1 MATKKNKQIQQAL
14 IKFYHNPVAKVSFE
28 LFLTIFG
35 VIFFA
40 IFAIRPTLLTMS
52 DLIKEIE
59 DKEKLDKQL
68 QRKVAALSTA
78 QQEYQLYGDQL
89 QLVDEAIP
97 DRMQLIKTLKIIE
110 KIASEQDLIISDL
123 RLASIPNEGRKT
135 LTSENIARIDQGL
148 ELSVMGSY
156 PSIRDFVESLQQS
169 RRTLVANVVEFNIKE
184 DRSQTTLEATM
195 TISIP
200 YFKAKNE

>member
-14 IKFYHNPVAKVSFE
+14 AKFYHNPVAKVSFE

-59 DKEKLDKQL
+59 DKEKLDQQL

-78 QQEYQLYGDQL
+78 QQEYQLYQDQL
-89 QLVDEAIP
+89 ELVDEAIP
-97 DRMQLIKTLKIIE
+97 QSMQLITTLKIIE
-110 KIASEQDLIISDL
+110 KIASSQDLIISDL
-123 RLASIPNEGRKT
+123 KLGNIPENNQQT
-135 LTSENIARIDQGL
+135 LTDENITRVDQGL

-156 PSIRDFVESLQQS
+156 PSIRDFIEALQQS
-169 RRTLVANVVEFNIKE
+169 RRTMVVNLIEFNIKE
-184 DRSQTTLEATM
+184 DRGKSTLEATM
-195 TISIP
+195 TVSIP
-200 YFKAKNE
+200 YFKAKK